1 MVIHVISIV
10 INELIICM
18 LKFSCS
24 GINKQAIN
32 SSFLASLLTGKVDTS
47 AFL

>member
-32 SSFLASLLTGKVDTS
+32 SSFLASLLTRKVDTL